1 MQYDFDL
8 FVIGGGS
15 GGVRA
20 ARLAAEAG
28 ARVGLAEQADYGGTC
43 VLRGCVPKKL
53 MTYAAGY
60 AQSLREAFAYG
71 WKLDAARFEWPR
83 FRQHLH
89 AELRRLSSMYRIRLN
104 DAGVRLFDQ
113 RAHLAGVQCIALADG
128 RSFSAREV
136 LVATGAQARRPD
148 ITGAELGLVSDDVF
162 ELDSLPKSLLIVGGG
177 YIACEF
183 ASLLNGMGVQVSL
196 YHRGKH
202 LLPGFDREAA
212 GLLGEHLRRTGVTL
226 CPERSVQ
233 AIVRDDG
240 GLLARSDT
248 GEQQGFE
255 QILFAT
261 GRQANTAGLGLD
273 TVGLRLGTHGEVP
286 VDTRSRSALP
296 WLHAVGDVT
305 HRLNLTPVAIADAAA
320 FVDSVFQG
328 NPRAVD
334 HVHVPTAVFT
344 HPELGSVGL
353 SEEQAAE
360 CGRIE
365 VYAERFKPMRSA
377 FAGDDGEALMK
388 LSVCAD
394 TQRVLGCQIV
404 APGAAELIQLVAVAV
419 KMGARKED
427 FDRTMALHPTLA
439 EELVTLSRPA
449 RRR

>member
-1 MQYDFDL
+1 MQHDFDL

-60 AQSLREAFAYG
+60 AQSLREALAYG

-83 FRQHLH
+83 FRQRLQ
-89 AELRRLSSMYRIRLN
+89 AELRRLSSMYRGRLN
-104 DAGVRLFDQ
+104 DAGVQLFDQ
-113 RAHLAGVQCIALADG
+113 RAHLAGTQCVALADG
-128 RSFSAREV
+128 CRFSAREV

-148 ITGAELGLVSDDVF
+148 IPGAELGLVSDDVF
-162 ELDSLPKSLLIVGGG
+162 ELDSLPKSVLIVGGG

-212 GLLGEHLRRTGVTL
+212 GLLGEHLCKAGVML
-226 CPERSVQ
+226 CPERSVH
-233 AIVRDDG
+233 AIVRDG
-240 GLLARSDT
+240 EGLLARSDT

-261 GRQANTAGLGLD
+261 GRQPNTAGLGLG
-273 TVGLRLGTHGEVP
+273 TVGLQLGTHGEVP
-286 VDTRSRSALP
+286 VDAHSRSALP
-296 WLHAVGDVT
+296 WLHAIGDVT
-305 HRLNLTPVAIADAAA
+305 HRLSLTPVAIADAAA
-320 FVDSVFQG
+320 FVDTVFQD
-328 NPRAVD
+328 NARTVD
-334 HVHVPTAVFT
+334 HTHVPTAVFT

-360 CGRIE
+360 RGRIE
-365 VYAERFKPMRSA
+365 VYAERFKPMRSG
-377 FAGDDGEALMK
+377 FAGDDGKALMK
-388 LSVCAD
+388 LCVCAD

-439 EELVTLSRPA
+439 EELVTLSRPT
-449 RRR
+449 RRG